1 MDPFV
6 GEIRIF
12 GFNFAPM
19 GWLLCN
25 GQTVPIAPYSALYAL
40 LGTQFGGDGVNNFGL
55 PDYRGRFP
63 LSMGQ
68 QGTSTYQIG
77 QVGGSEASTLTMSNM
92 PAHSHTLNANSTEA
106 ATDNPNGATLANA
119 RSNTYIADA
128 PNVAMNAGSIGTA
141 GAGTPFSN
149 MPPFQCSN
157 FCIAYEGIFP
167 SKP

>member
-1 MDPFV
+1 MDPFL
-6 GEIRIF
+6 GEIRMF
-12 GFNFAPM
+12 AFNFAPV

-25 GQTVPIAPYSALYAL
+25 GQSLSIRQYSALFAL
-40 LGTQFGGDGVNNFGL
+40 LGVQFGGDGVNNFNL

-68 QGTSTYQIG
+68 QGASTYAMG
-77 QVGGSEASTLTMSNM
+77 QVGGAETTILTMSNM
-92 PAHSHTLNANSTEA
+92 PAHSHTLNASSTEA

-149 MPPFQCSN
+149 MPPFQCIN
-157 FCIAYEGIFP
+157 FCISISGYFP
-167 SKP
+167 TRP